1 MFLRLGSAGWNVV
14 VKEFCPYG
22 LCLPKKHPFLYEKSG
37 APGKIFFWRWI
48 FFLLNAIYDLE
59 DLRDRH

>member
-1 MFLRLGSAGWNVV
+1 MSS
-14 VKEFCPYG
+14 KE
-22 LCLPKKHPFLYEKSG
+22 HPFLYEKSG

-48 FFLLNAIYDLE
+48 FVLLNAIYDLE